1 MTHRFAAPIAV
12 LAVLAALS
20 LSSTSCGGG
29 GGPVSPPSTLPPT
42 TPPTTLAPPPP
53 VSSCPIGPGNPYA
66 SCDRTTPSLLAQV
79 ETAMDTL
86 VQQRPQLFD
95 LSEEL
100 VAGTRAYRVLDRE
113 GYLEG
118 LVSTLRAAGLC
129 AERDVDDPA
138 QAQIFVKDSNTSS
151 EEFDVLL
158 GNGFM
163 RRGGGSYRTTCV
175 PAAFPVARTAD
186 DPPVGSGCY
195 RPFPPEINRM
205 NCKVHI
211 PGADVTILDSTPIVL
226 DPLYCA
232 AVGYPDRPDC
242 PIRHEGSID
251 RVACEN
257 WRAGVAADTG
267 RPGPTWRKEDGSFC
281 TGPASGCENGVSQ
294 YQLLV
299 YRNGKYTVCAQTG
312 RCCTVNVETF

>member
-1 MTHRFAAPIAV
+1 MTRRQLAVYVAAIAV
-12 LAVLAALS
+12 LVSTAL
-20 LSSTSCGGG
+20 LGSSCGG

-42 TPPTTLAPPPP
+42 TPPTTVATPPP
-53 VSSCPIGPGNPYA
+53 VGSCPLGQGNPYA
-66 SCDRTTPSLLAQV
+66 NCDKATTTLLPQV
-79 ETAMDTL
+79 ESAMDAL
-86 VQQRPQLFD
+86 IEKSPQLFD

-100 VAGTRAYRVLDRE
+100 APGTRIYRVLDKD
-113 GYLEG
+113 GYMAG
-118 LVSTLRAAGLC
+118 LVATLQGMGLC
-129 AERDVDDPA
+129 AESDVDDSS
-138 QAQIFVKDSNTSS
+138 QSLLLVKDSNELS

-158 GNGFM
+158 SNGFM
-163 RRGGGSYRTTCV
+163 RRGGGSYRATCM
-175 PAAFPVARTAD
+175 PASFPASRSPD
-186 DPPVGSGCY
+186 SPPEGSGCY
-195 RPFPPEINRM
+195 RPFPPEIHHM

-211 PGADVTILDSTPIVL
+211 PGGDYATLDSTPIVS

-242 PIRHEGSID
+242 PIRPEGSVD

-257 WRAGVAADTG
+257 WRAGFAADTG

-281 TGPASGCENGVSQ
+281 TDSASGCQNGITQ

-312 RCCTVNVETF
+312 TCCTVTVERF